1 MKVLHLGKFDT
12 LGGIERHVR
21 ALASGLAA
29 SGEAMV
35 VNLVSNDGPH
45 TDSHHDY
52 GYPTVRAACWG
63 TMFSLALSPT
73 LPWHAWRLHREHRF
87 DLVHL
92 HFPDPLG
99 HFAALALPG
108 AKRVISWHSDI
119 IRQQRALKVYG
130 PFMRRFVRD
139 ADALIGATPQHF
151 SASTQIPEPSRAN
164 QVRAVIPYGF
174 DPGQMAWTSA
184 GRSRYDALIREAS
197 GRRTIFTVGRHV
209 YYKGFD
215 YLIDAMRELDAL
227 LWIGGCGPL
236 TQTLQNQARAAEVS
250 DKIVFTGRIPEDEL
264 VAYYSACD
272 VFAMPST
279 DRSEAFGIVQLEAMH
294 CGKPVVSTRL
304 GNGVEFVNR
313 DGETGFLVEPRDTPA
328 LVSAISRLLDDA
340 SLRQRFGATG
350 RAWVS
355 QGFSMQSMVADTLAV
370 YQQVLQQAK

>member
-1 MKVLHLGKFDT
+1 M
-12 LGGIERHVR
+12 
-21 ALASGLAA
+21 
-29 SGEAMV
+29 
-35 VNLVSNDGPH
+35 
-45 TDSHHDY
+45 
-52 GYPTVRAACWG
+52 
-63 TMFSLALSPT
+63 
-73 LPWHAWRLHREHRF
+73 
-87 DLVHL
+87 
-92 HFPDPLG
+92 
-99 HFAALALPG
+99 
-108 AKRVISWHSDI
+108 
-119 IRQQRALKVYG
+119 
-130 PFMRRFVRD
+130 
-139 ADALIGATPQHF
+139 
-151 SASTQIPEPSRAN
+151 
-164 QVRAVIPYGF
+164 
-174 DPGQMAWTSA
+174 
-184 GRSRYDALIREAS
+184 
-197 GRRTIFTVGRHV
+197 